1 MDVDVMLPVAGLA
14 LVVVL
19 DLLVAAA
26 AVFASGRRGR
36 SRRLVAL
43 CALLLGLVPP
53 LNVVYL
59 AAISLLP
66 VGSGR

>member
-1 MDVDVMLPVAGLA
+1 MDVDVMLPVAGLV

-26 AVFASGRRGR
+26 AVFAAGRRGR
-36 SRRLVAL
+36 SRRLVGL

-53 LNVVYL
+53 LNVIYL